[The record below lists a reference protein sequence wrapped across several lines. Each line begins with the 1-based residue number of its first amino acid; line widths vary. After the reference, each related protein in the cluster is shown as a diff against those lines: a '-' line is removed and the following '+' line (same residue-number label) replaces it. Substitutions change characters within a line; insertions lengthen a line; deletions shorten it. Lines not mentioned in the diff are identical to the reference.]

1 MRMARFCFAIPLVRV
16 IYFVLTGVFIVLCF
30 IAFLVLYFLLMCC
43 YGVMIDELLSV
54 AVRAGCIDASFI
66 LQLTILWLYLT

>member
-1 MRMARFCFAIPLVRV
+1 
-16 IYFVLTGVFIVLCF
+16 LCF

-54 AVRAGCIDASFI
+54 AVRAGCIDAS
-66 LQLTILWLYLT
+66 